1 MDNIIKYIVKKGQE
15 EVKLKEYLKFT
26 LQLSSRFI
34 RNSINDRRIKVNG
47 KNARLNNKVAVGDVI
62 EIKINKEEEQNIP
75 PEKMD
80 LHIVYEDEDVI
91 VLNKAPGM
99 VVHPTRSY
107 PTGTLSNGL
116 LYYFKEKG
124 ENCIVRLVSRL
135 DMDTSGLILIAK
147 NQFAH
152 MALARDMKEE
162 TFQKE
167 YLAIV
172 HGNLKQKSGT
182 IDKPIYRT
190 DDDSIQRVI
199 DVRGQESITHYT
211 VLESYAGGDL
221 VKLKLETGRTHQI
234 RVHLSSLG
242 HPLYGDILYGKEE
255 KDYIVRQALHA
266 FKLSFPHPRD
276 GHIVQLECG
285 MPEDMKELISKIE
298 NFNTEE
304 VISEK

>member
-1 MDNIIKYIVKKGQE
+1 MDNIIKYTVKTGEE

-26 LQLSSRFI
+26 VKLSSRFI
-34 RNSINDRRIKVNG
+34 RYAIKDGRIKVNG
-47 KNARLNNKVAVGDVI
+47 KNARLNNKVAIGDNI
-62 EIKINKEEEQNIP
+62 EIKINKEENQNII

-80 LHIVYEDEDVI
+80 LNIVYEDLDVI

-116 LYYFKEKG
+116 LYYFREKG

-147 NQFAH
+147 NQFSH
-152 MALARDMKEE
+152 MALARDMKSES
-162 TFQKE
+162 FQKG
-167 YLAIV
+167 YMAVV
-172 HGNLKQKSGT
+172 HGNLKQESGT
-182 IDKPIYRT
+182 INKPIYRT
-190 DDDSIQRVI
+190 EDDSIKRVI
-199 DVRGQESITHYT
+199 DVRGQESITHYS

-221 VKLKLETGRTHQI
+221 VRLNLETGRTHQI

-255 KDYIVRQALHA
+255 KEYIERQALHA

-276 GHIVQLECG
+276 GRIVELECEL
-285 MPEDMKELISKIE
+285 PEDMKNLIFKI
-298 NFNTEE
+298 
-304 VISEK
+304 KDMD